1 VTIFLISFVGVGA
14 LLAGIAAQRWSAAAR
29 AAARGLLIT
38 YAVIGFALVAGE
50 LFFRFA
56 YVDTEGR
63 LASERWVERYWQT
76 NTLGFRDREWI
87 PTDWAAKTTVVIVG
101 DSFAAGWGVE
111 DPADRFGDVLGA
123 RLGDGYAVINLGL
136 PGTSTPEQLETLRA
150 FPLEYPDIVIL
161 QYFLNDIEY
170 AALTLGLGID
180 IPQPPRLLRESYLG
194 NFIYARFTAGFQPD
208 YWSWQ
213 YGMYDRA
220 DVWAVHRAELEAFAD
235 HVESIGAQLIV
246 VIFPNLQD
254 PVGSIAYVDRVAA
267 VFEGRGHD
275 AVLKLFDAAAAWPRE
290 ELIVSERDGHASAA
304 FHRYVGERLY
314 ADFFAGQ

>member
-161 QYFLNDIEY
+161 ASVRKWIEK
-170 AALTLGLGID
+170 T
-180 IPQPPRLLRESYLG
+180 
-194 NFIYARFTAGFQPD
+194 
-208 YWSWQ
+208 
-213 YGMYDRA
+213 
-220 DVWAVHRAELEAFAD
+220 V
-235 HVESIGAQLIV
+235 
-246 VIFPNLQD
+246 
-254 PVGSIAYVDRVAA
+254 
-267 VFEGRGHD
+267 
-275 AVLKLFDAAAAWPRE
+275 
-290 ELIVSERDGHASAA
+290 
-304 FHRYVGERLY
+304 
-314 ADFFAGQ
+314 